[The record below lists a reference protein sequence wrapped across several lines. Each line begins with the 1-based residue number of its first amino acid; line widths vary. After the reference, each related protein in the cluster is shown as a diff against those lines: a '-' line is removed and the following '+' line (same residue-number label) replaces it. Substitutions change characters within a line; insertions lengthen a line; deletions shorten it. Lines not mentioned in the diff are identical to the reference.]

1 VIPFSRS
8 RWWISTI
15 SKIKYRSEYSVCL
28 QPISN
33 ALRLIHTLTLD
44 AKSF

>member
-15 SKIKYRSEYSVCL
+15 SNIKYCSVNILCAYSQLVM
-28 QPISN
+28 
-33 ALRLIHTLTLD
+33 H
-44 AKSF
+44 